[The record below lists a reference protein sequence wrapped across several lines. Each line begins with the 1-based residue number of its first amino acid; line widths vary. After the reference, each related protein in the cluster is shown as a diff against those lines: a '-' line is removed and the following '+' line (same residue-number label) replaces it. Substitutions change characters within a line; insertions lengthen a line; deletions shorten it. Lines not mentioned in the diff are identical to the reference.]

1 MSSTIWNPWH
11 GCTKYSEGCAN
22 CYVYR
27 RDSSVGRDA
36 SEIYRTRSFNLPIK
50 KKRSGEFA
58 IAASTRVFACM
69 TSDFFLDSA
78 DVWRDEAWDM
88 IRQRSDLPF
97 TIITKRV
104 LRIKDCL
111 PSDWGDGWDN
121 VCICAT
127 MENQARADERL
138 GEFLALPLKHRR
150 IICEPCLSKIDFR
163 GKLDGRISGITAGG
177 ESGPN
182 ARICDFEW
190 ILYLREQCE
199 RAGIGFH
206 FRQTGAKFLKD
217 GHLYRI
223 ARKNQHSQAR
233 RTGINID
240 K

>member
-1 MSSTIWNPWH
+1 MGYDQAAERSAVHDNNEAGTADKGLPAVRLGRRLGQRMHLRDH
-11 GCTKYSEGCAN
+11 GK
-22 CYVYR
+22 
-27 RDSSVGRDA
+27 
-36 SEIYRTRSFNLPIK
+36 
-50 KKRSGEFA
+50 SGE
-58 IAASTRVFACM
+58 
-69 TSDFFLDSA
+69 
-78 DVWRDEAWDM
+78 
-88 IRQRSDLPF
+88 
-97 TIITKRV
+97 
-104 LRIKDCL
+104 
-111 PSDWGDGWDN
+111 G
-121 VCICAT
+121 
-127 MENQARADERL
+127 DERL

-150 IICEPCLSKIDFR
+150 IICEPCLSKIDFH

-206 FRQTGAKFLKD
+206 FKQTGAKFLKD

-233 RTGINID
+233 RAGINID

>member
-1 MSSTIWNPWH
+1 
-11 GCTKYSEGCAN
+11 
-22 CYVYR
+22 
-27 RDSSVGRDA
+27 
-36 SEIYRTRSFNLPIK
+36 
-50 KKRSGEFA
+50 
-58 IAASTRVFACM
+58 M

-150 IICEPCLSKIDFR
+150 IICEPCLSKIDFH
-163 GKLDGRISGITAGG
+163 GKLDARISGITAGG

-206 FRQTGAKFLKD
+206 FKQTGAKFLKD

-233 RTGINID
+233 RAGINID